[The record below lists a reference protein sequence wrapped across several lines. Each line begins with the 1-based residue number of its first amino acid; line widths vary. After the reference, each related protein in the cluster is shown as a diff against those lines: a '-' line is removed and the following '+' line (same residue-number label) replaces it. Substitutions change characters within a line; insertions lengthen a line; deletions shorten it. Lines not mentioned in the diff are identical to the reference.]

1 MNTAATSAATSAA
14 IAAAIANAVKASGT
28 LVRLEPA
35 ELQKILER
43 QEAPLVVVA
52 IHQAMFGV
60 KHQYLTSYRGFG
72 FYAQSKEPLEL
83 PPDAEVVVAK
93 QIWMP
98 G

>member
-1 MNTAATSAATSAA
+1 MTVATSSAASSAA

-28 LVRLEPA
+28 LVRLEPT

-52 IHQAMFGV
+52 SRNGLFGS

-72 FYAQSKEPLEL
+72 FYAQSKQPLHL
-83 PPDAEVVVAK
+83 PSGAEVVTAK

-98 G
+98 S

>member
-52 IHQAMFGV
+52 VHEGMFST
-60 KHQYLTSYRGFG
+60 KHRYLTSYRGFG

-83 PPDAEVVVAK
+83 PPGAEVVAAK
-93 QIWMP
+93 EIWMP
-98 G
+98 S

>member
-1 MNTAATSAATSAA
+1 MTVATTGAASSAA

-52 IHQAMFGV
+52 SREGMFRTT
-60 KHQYLTSYRGFG
+60 HRYLTSYRGFG

-83 PPDAEVVVAK
+83 PSGAEVVTAR

-98 G
+98 S

>member
-1 MNTAATSAATSAA
+1 MTTAATSAATSAA

-52 IHQAMFGV
+52 IHKGMFST
-60 KHQYLTSYRGFG
+60 KHEYLTSYRGFG
-72 FYAQSKEPLEL
+72 FYTKSKEPLHL
-83 PPDAEVVVAK
+83 PSGAEVVAAK

-98 G
+98 S

>member
-1 MNTAATSAATSAA
+1 MTTAATSAASSAA

-52 IHQAMFGV
+52 SRRGLLGG
-60 KHQYLTSYRGFG
+60 KNRYLTSYRGFG
-72 FYAQSKEPLEL
+72 FYAESKEPLHL
-83 PPDAEVVVAK
+83 PSGAEVVAAK

-98 G
+98 S

>member
-1 MNTAATSAATSAA
+1 MTVATSAASSAA

-35 ELQKILER
+35 ELKKILER

-52 IHQAMFGV
+52 VHEGMFSTR
-60 KHQYLTSYRGFG
+60 HRYLTSYRGFG
-72 FYAQSKEPLEL
+72 FYAQSREPLEL
-83 PPDAEVVVAK
+83 PPDAEVVAAK

-98 G
+98 S